1 MNTELTTHSAANN
14 KSSVLLAMADRYG
27 MTAQAFEATVRATC
41 MPGGKEQSVTREQ
54 FAAFLLVAKEYGLNP
69 LTKEIY
75 AFPDK
80 RGGITPIVGID
91 GWANI
96 INSHPAF
103 DGMEF
108 ADTID
113 AANNVSAITCRMHRK
128 DRAHP
133 TEATEYLIECRGQT
147 DPWRRWPRRMLRHKA
162 MIQAA
167 RYAFGFAG
175 IYDRDEAERIAGESA
190 KPVQIGRG
198 PLLSRLDAVSAP
210 TPAHDPETG
219 EIIAVFPL
227 DDDNEPAPQGAH
239 EPTGASLHEGAEMPA
254 KPGDPPR
261 QTTPKGG
268 EVAPSAPPSGPDDDD
283 IDPAF
288 DALFAKAR
296 AKADGGTG
304 VFSRWHS
311 ALSDSDRA
319 MLDRV
324 KPGLMAAAAMATKA
338 ADRGAA

>member
-1 MNTELTTHSAANN
+1 MNQIATIKPS
-14 KSSVLLAMADRYG
+14 KSVLIDMATKYG
-27 MTAQAFEATVRATC
+27 MEPAAFEATVRATC

-108 ADTID
+108 ADTVD
-113 AANNVSAITCRMHRK
+113 AANNVAAITCRMHRK

-210 TPAHDPETG
+210 IPAHDPETG
-219 EIIAVFPL
+219 EIDAMHG
-227 DDDNEPAPQGAH
+227 DYADEPAPQEAH
-239 EPTGASLHEGAEMPA
+239 ESHVGNGVAGGEIPAGAVIAPQL
-254 KPGDPPR
+254 
-261 QTTPKGG
+261 KGG
-268 EVAPSAPPSGPDDDD
+268 GADPSAPPSGQDDD
-283 IDPAF
+283 DPAF
-288 DALFAKAR
+288 DALFTKAR
-296 AKADGGTG
+296 VKADGGTA

-311 ALSDSDRA
+311 ALSDHDKA
-319 MLDRV
+319 GLDRV
-324 KPGLMAAAAMATKA
+324 KLGLLAAAKL
-338 ADRGAA
+338 ADGRV